1 MQTSNAKELELPWGT
16 LSEVARRMNLSRQT
30 IQTAWE
36 NERPDVVAMV
46 EQVVK
51 EWAENETAVKMAIN
65 RIAANISQL

>member
-1 MQTSNAKELELPWGT
+1 MTTNAKELELPWGT
-16 LSEVARRMNLSRQT
+16 LSEVARRLGISRQT
-30 IQTAWE
+30 VQTAWE

-51 EWAENETAVKMAIN
+51 EWAENETEVKMAIN